1 MTSWSRQYLGQ
12 QKFPEGLS
20 AFEIEQFFTPSAEQ
34 LVAVLQRRTDANRI
48 AFALQIGFLKLTGRL
63 LNSVEIVPS
72 AILTHVSVV
81 VGCFA
86 PQIASIRALYR
97 RRRTLYDH
105 QVDARNLLGRS
116 EISNHATRG
125 LTAYLRRE
133 AIGIYSPQDLI
144 AQAHAWLVD
153 HDYILPRRRDVHQS
167 CVRAMRFYELSLCSA
182 ICGVIDAP
190 IRNDWAKHLSQKA
203 RNGDVSTLE
212 WLCSAPLSK
221 SVKALDDQVAKLRL
235 LSDLGGEK
243 LGLGLVSQ
251 AGLEH
256 FSSMVATRKASALSR
271 IREPRRTIEL
281 ACFIRLQFM
290 NATDRALMLLDHQI
304 AYHWRDARKKV
315 TTSQKGRLTRFR
327 GLISS
332 LSALVRDE
340 TIAAEDLRSTLNGL
354 VAPFEAEVENSQ
366 IYAVRSELAQKSRE
380 LSHLLNVAKI
390 IRLQSHE
397 NHKLT
402 QAFAVLEQIGSGA
415 SAQLPTLVGEP
426 LGRTWQ
432 GLIGQSDR
440 ALAAKCFRAGTAM
453 LLKRALKNRSV
464 TAQNSLLYQ
473 APDARLIPKTLWERD
488 HGRYLRNLGLP
499 ASCEKYLARI
509 ETQLEAGLAR
519 LAKAIGSGE
528 ASLDSKGVKLPKRLP
543 APKDPIVEAARKS
556 VAVGF
561 GNVQLSDVIVD
572 IDRRTRFSWVLLGR
586 PARTE
591 SELITLYAALLAL
604 GSNLNIADLTRM
616 VSGLNDETLGQMI
629 VRLEATPR
637 LRAANDEVVKF
648 MRQHR
653 VASLWGNGVDAS
665 ADMVSLDATRHLWNA
680 RLDPKR
686 KGPAIG
692 TYPHVLDQWSIF
704 YDQPIVLNRR
714 QAGAAIEGALRQTV
728 VEKLERVSVDT
739 HGFSYFGMTLA
750 KFTGFDLC
758 PRLAGLKTRKLYLP
772 KGYKGKVPEIL
783 RPVIAQDLVSMRVVA
798 RGFDGLMRIG
808 ASVKDGWYPAT
819 DALEQYGS
827 ASRGEPIYETGV
839 GIGKL
844 LRTIYLCDYLG
855 NAAFRNGIL
864 DLLNQGEAVHSL
876 QRAIHD
882 GPITAKW
889 GRTYSQQAAI
899 SGALTLLT
907 NIVMAWNTMGI
918 QKQLDNNSDKIT
930 DATASKIAPIGF
942 AHINMRGI
950 MTFDISDAKKALL
963 ELQDASPS
971 IFVAES

>member
-1 MTSWSRQYLGQ
+1 MTGWGRHYLGQ
-12 QKFPEGLS
+12 RKFPEGLS
-20 AFEIEQFFTPSAEQ
+20 AFEIEQYFTPSGKELIAI
-34 LVAVLQRRTDANRI
+34 LQRRTDANRI

-72 AILTHVSVV
+72 AILKHVSVV
-81 VGCFA
+81 VGCAA
-86 PQIASIRALYR
+86 PHIASIRALYR

-116 EISNHATRG
+116 EIGDHAMRG

-133 AIGIYSPQDLI
+133 AIGIYNVQDLL
-144 AQAHAWLVD
+144 AQAHVWLVD
-153 HDYILPRRRDVHQS
+153 HDYILPSQRDVRQA
-167 CVRAMRFYELSLCSA
+167 CVRAMRFYELSLFNAVCD
-182 ICGVIDAP
+182 VIDP
-190 IRNDWAKHLSQKA
+190 LIRNDWAKNLSQKA
-203 RNGDVSTLE
+203 RSGDASVME
-212 WLCSAPLSK
+212 WLIAAPLSK
-221 SVKALDDQVAKLRL
+221 SVKALDDQVAKRRF

-243 LGLGLVSQ
+243 LGLGFITQ

-256 FSSMVATRKASALSR
+256 FSSAVATRKASALSR
-271 IREPRRTIEL
+271 VREPRRTIEL
-281 ACFIRLQFM
+281 ACFIKLQFM
-290 NATDRALMLLDHQI
+290 HATDRALMLLDHQI
-304 AYHWRDARKKV
+304 AYHWRDAKTRV
-315 TTSQKGRLTRFR
+315 TTSQNGRLARFR
-327 GLISS
+327 GLIGS
-332 LSALVRDE
+332 LSTLVGDK
-340 TIAAEDLRSTLNGL
+340 TMTVEDLRATLSGL
-354 VAPFEAEVENSQ
+354 LAPFEAEIANSQ

-380 LSHLLNVAKI
+380 LSHLLKVARTI
-390 IRLQSHE
+390 NLQSHE
-397 NHKLT
+397 SHKLT
-402 QAFAVLEQIGSGA
+402 KAFAVLDQIGSSGG
-415 SAQLPTLVGEP
+415 AQLPALDGEP

-432 GLIGQSDR
+432 NLIGQSDR
-440 ALAAKCFRAGTAM
+440 AIAAKCFRAGTAM

-488 HGRYLRNLGLP
+488 HGRYLRKLGLP
-499 ASCEKYLARI
+499 ASCEKYLSRI

-604 GSNLNIADLTRM
+604 GSSLSIADLTRM
-616 VSGLNDETLGQMI
+616 MSGLNGEALGQMI
-629 VRLEATPR
+629 ARLEATQR
-637 LRAANDEVVKF
+637 MRAANDEVVKF

-653 VASLWGNGVDAS
+653 VSSLWGNGVDAS

-772 KGYKGKVPEIL
+772 KGYKGEVPEIL
-783 RPVIAQDLVSMRVVA
+783 RPVIAPDIVSGRIIA

-827 ASRGEPIYETGV
+827 ASRGEPIYEAGV

-864 DLLNQGEAVHSL
+864 DLLKP
-876 QRAIHD
+876 R
-882 GPITAKW
+882 
-889 GRTYSQQAAI
+889 
-899 SGALTLLT
+899 
-907 NIVMAWNTMGI
+907 
-918 QKQLDNNSDKIT
+918 
-930 DATASKIAPIGF
+930 
-942 AHINMRGI
+942 RGC
-950 MTFDISDAKKALL
+950 
-963 ELQDASPS
+963 P
-971 IFVAES
+971 